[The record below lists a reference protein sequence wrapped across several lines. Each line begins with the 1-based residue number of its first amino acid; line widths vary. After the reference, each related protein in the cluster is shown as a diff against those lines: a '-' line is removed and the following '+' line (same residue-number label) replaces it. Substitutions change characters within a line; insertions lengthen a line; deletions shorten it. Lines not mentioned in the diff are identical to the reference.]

1 MATATASGGISG
13 IAEVTCM
20 GGGLLGSGA
29 RGRVR
34 PRTLACPSMDDAAE
48 PKTYRHGVRAVVPM
62 AIAVGGF
69 GVSFGVLARTA
80 GMGILAPV
88 VMSAITFAGSAQFA
102 AVAILRDGG
111 TVAAAITAA
120 VLLNARYLPIG

>member
-1 MATATASGGISG
+1 
-13 IAEVTCM
+13 
-20 GGGLLGSGA
+20 
-29 RGRVR
+29 
-34 PRTLACPSMDDAAE
+34 MDDAGTE

-102 AVAILRDGG
+102 AASILDNGG
-111 TVAAAITAA
+111 GALAAIVAA
-120 VLLNARYLPIG
+120 VLLNARYVTQQPG